1 MSNWL
6 SGLSNDFDLGFN
18 YRPGDAIT
26 QDELE
31 VAFSKQFFDQRLL
44 FSTNV
49 GVQYGARA
57 ANASNSLIGDFQLE
71 YLITREGRFR
81 ARAFS
86 LTNDRNL
93 NQSDQ
98 APTTQGA
105 GLVLRREFDTLGEL
119 LRGKRYKAQRP

>member
-1 MSNWL
+1 M
-6 SGLSNDFDLGFN
+6 
-18 YRPGDAIT
+18 
-26 QDELE
+26 
-31 VAFSKQFFDQRLL
+31 AFSKQFFNERLL

-49 GVQYGARA
+49 GVHYGSTST
-57 ANASNSLIGDFQLE
+57 NASSALIGDFQLE

-93 NQSDQ
+93 IQADQ

-105 GLVLRREFDTLGEL
+105 GLVLRRDFDTLGEL
-119 LRGKRYKAQRP
+119 FRRKNKN